1 MNNKNMN
8 FNNLF
13 KKGLAIPAA
22 VAFGLGLITYNSMY
36 YGKIIII

>member
-1 MNNKNMN
+1 MNYKNID

-13 KKGLAIPAA
+13 KKGLAIQA
-22 VAFGLGLITYNSMY
+22 VVFGFGLIAYNSMY